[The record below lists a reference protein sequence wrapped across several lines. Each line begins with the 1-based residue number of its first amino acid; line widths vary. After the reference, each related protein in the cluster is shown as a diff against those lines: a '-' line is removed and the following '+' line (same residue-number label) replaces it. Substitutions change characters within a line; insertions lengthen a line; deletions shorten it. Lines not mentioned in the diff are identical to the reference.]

1 MIDIDWANVMA
12 TLASAAMGGWIAA
25 KVAQRQS
32 EAAIRAEQEK
42 VRKEVARDLIE
53 AMDSF
58 LHIAYRGEDPNS
70 RLERQRL
77 RRRIQSLAALSV
89 PERFAD
95 IQGHLDIVD
104 GWWRSREGGPRVRGA
119 GVSATEHF
127 FDQIKGALLTEVF
140 RVNVQLS
147 QPDGS
152 SGPSGSGLPT

>member
-1 MIDIDWANVMA
+1 MIEIDWVNAMA

-25 KVAQRQS
+25 GVAQRQS

-58 LHIAYRGEDPNS
+58 LHIAYRGEDLNS

-104 GWWRSREGGPRVRGA
+104 GWWRSREGGPKVRGA

-127 FDQIKGALLTEVF
+127 FDQIKGALFTEVF
-140 RVNVQLS
+140 RVDVQLRQS
-147 QPDGS
+147 DGA
-152 SGPSGSGLPT
+152 SGPSSSGMSL